1 MKTHY
6 LAHYKF
12 TIMKKIKL
20 SADIGFEGKQHKI
33 VLSLVEFKEDDVTI
47 IYSPALDI
55 TGYGYSV
62 EQAQE
67 SFEITLEEFVRYTHT
82 NNTLEKALLELGW
95 SVSDEKLE
103 APKNSDLVQR
113 NPMYSD
119 IVNSK
124 EYKAFQEE
132 LEFAI

>member
-1 MKTHY
+1 
-6 LAHYKF
+6 
-12 TIMKKIKL
+12 MKKIKL
-20 SADIGFEGKQHKI
+20 SADIGFKGKRHKI
-33 VLSLVEFKEDDVTI
+33 VLSLVGFKEDGVFI

-55 TGYGYSV
+55 AGYASSIK
-62 EQAQE
+62 EAQI
-67 SFEITLEEFVRYTHT
+67 SFEIVLEEFIRYTQQ

-95 SVSDEKLE
+95 YISEDKIQ

-132 LEFAI
+132 LEFAF